1 MSVMTN
7 GRSRTVCPKALA
19 PAPDCY
25 ERLDAFGHPSHSF
38 DPQHNIIFLSI
49 FLRIN
54 RYSSFFMK
62 APRHV
67 GQSRT
72 ECESFG

>member
-7 GRSRTVCPKALA
+7 GLRIATNAWM
-19 PAPDCY
+19 
-25 ERLDAFGHPSHSF
+25 PSATHLTACG
-38 DPQHNIIFLSI
+38 PQHNII